1 MSEFAAALLA
11 GGHSRR
17 MGTDKAFLPWQ
28 GRPLWEH
35 QVDKLRTLAPSRLLL
50 SCRAEQPFPLPAD
63 VMPVPDAWPD
73 CGPLGGVASC
83 LRACDAPLLL
93 VLGIDLPLLPAEFL
107 RDLLTEVTASRG
119 AVVRVREFFEPLAA
133 VYPLALLPL
142 AGELLAAGRL
152 AMQDFI
158 RTGIARGALRCV
170 DLPVE
175 ARWFT
180 NWNSPGDTPA
190 AADGDPAS

>member
-35 QVDKLRTLAPSRLLL
+35 QLDKLRSLAPTRLLL
-50 SCRAEQPFPLPAD
+50 SCRAGQPFVLPAE
-63 VMPVPDAWPD
+63 VTPVRDAWPE

-83 LRACDAPLLL
+83 MRACDAPLLL

-107 RDLLTEVTASRG
+107 RDLLTEVTASCG
-119 AVVRVREFFEPLAA
+119 VVVRVQQFFEPLAA
-133 VYPLALLPL
+133 IYPRALRSL
-142 AGELLAAGRL
+142 AGEHLAAGRF

-158 RTGIARGALRCV
+158 RTGIARDYLRCV

-180 NWNSPGDTPA
+180 NWNAPGDLPA
-190 AADGDPAS
+190 NNSSVAV